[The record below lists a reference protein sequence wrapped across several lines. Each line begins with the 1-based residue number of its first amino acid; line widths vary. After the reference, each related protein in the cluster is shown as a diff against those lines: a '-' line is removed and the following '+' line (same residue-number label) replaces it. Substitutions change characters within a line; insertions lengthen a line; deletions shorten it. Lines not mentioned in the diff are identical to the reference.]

1 VHAPFKSFLV
11 FLLFTDERARVCVSN
26 KEFEPAAENEE
37 LNEVENTAED
47 EEDKGEE
54 EKGEEEAEEEAAAED
69 GEENAEGDA

>member
-11 FLLFTDERARVCVSN
+11 FLLFTDECARVCVSN

-47 EEDKGEE
+47 EENKGEE
-54 EKGEEEAEEEAAAED
+54 EEEEEEAAADE
-69 GEENAEGDA
+69 GEENAEGIE